1 VKDQKPIR
9 TARRKTRQLNRAG
22 SDHPTCLYCGCSEVA
37 LLIPV
42 KKRFLE
48 AHHVLGESHDTDLT
62 ILLCR
67 NCHYRA
73 TENLLRADVKMLP
86 EPGPI
91 KRAVI
96 MLRGLSVHHGMLED
110 TLWNLAMCLEDSQTE
125 SEQRK

>member
-1 VKDQKPIR
+1 
-9 TARRKTRQLNRAG
+9 
-22 SDHPTCLYCGCSEVA
+22 
-37 LLIPV
+37 LIPV

-48 AHHVLGESHDTDLT
+48 AHHVLGESHDADLT

-73 TENLLRADVKMLP
+73 TENLLRADVQMLP

-96 MLRGLSVHHGMLED
+96 MLRGLSVHHAMLGD
-110 TLWNLAMCLEDSQTE
+110 TLWNLAMCLEDSQPE